1 MTLKEWLD
9 TPCKESEIAYL
20 DENRT
25 IAYIPIGIIESIWDE
40 INFLEPKPF
49 FVWSMNNFKFNTF
62 KSVNTTF
69 ASGSVEIEVSMIHS
83 TGTSPVMKRIG
94 GATIPIFTKD
104 ENQDYEGTILS
115 LAVSNASKKFGRRFG
130 RHLNGRME
138 VGETAIQIDREPNE
152 AVTNRA
158 DERWKKMMDDCKT
171 LEELGR
177 YKDDVPL
184 HLKNYYAKRTK
195 ELF

>member
-25 IAYIPIGIIESIWDE
+25 IAYIPIGIIEKILDDVRDFDCEWSTT
-40 INFLEPKPF
+40 NFRA
-49 FVWSMNNFKFNTF
+49 TAF

-69 ASGSVEIEVSMIHS
+69 VSGSIELLITMFKEHGEV
-83 TGTSPVMKRIG
+83 RIISRV
-94 GATIPIFTKD
+94 GAATLPIYTKD
-104 ENQDYEGTILS
+104 DNQDYEGTILS
-115 LAVSNASKKFGRRFG
+115 LALSNAAKKLGRRFG

-138 VGETAIQIDREPNE
+138 AGETAIQIDREPNE